1 MFLGNLDSTHT
12 AQLAN
17 ALGKDQVH
25 DQRRINECLIIA
37 IASKWCKCYFP
48 AFLHRCLMVW
58 TRLRHPTSS
67 EVSRLWSTFWIFVSV
82 EEEQ

>member
-37 IASKWCKCYFP
+37 IASK
-48 AFLHRCLMVW
+48 
-58 TRLRHPTSS
+58 
-67 EVSRLWSTFWIFVSV
+67 
-82 EEEQ
+82 